1 MRISMVAIGSTG
13 DVRPYVLLGKELK
26 KRGHEVTIVCFDM
39 TEKLVTEAGL
49 NFAPLAGSVKDIF
62 MAVMTPGTNGLTFLP
77 KFKNALLDDLPQFLH
92 TLEEGCKDAEAIICT
107 FFGSVVYSI
116 AEKHNIPC
124 IQTHYFLMDYNDMF
138 PITTAP
144 GLKMGKAWNKVSY
157 KMGYALIN
165 TLEWHYLSDWRS
177 EEGMKS
183 KKISMSPDY
192 YINGHK
198 IPVLYAI
205 SPLLVPR
212 APEWDEHIHMTGFWT
227 DPEPCEYEPEP
238 SLVRFLEEGEKPVY
252 IGFGSMVSSDMGQ
265 TLDIVLKAVAA
276 SGVRAIIGR
285 GWGGGALDAALSNP
299 NVYVADY
306 IPHDWLFSRVSAVVH
321 HGGAGTTAAGVLACK
336 PTLVVPFGGDQPFWG
351 QRIYD
356 LGIGPKPIKRE
367 NLTVEKLADALIKL
381 THTPRFNVAVSEIGE
396 RMKYENGTLL
406 AADIVEREIND
417 WIAEDKRRLADW

>member
-13 DVRPYVLLGKELK
+13 DVRPYVLLGRELK

-62 MAVMTPGTNGLTFLP
+62 MAVMTPGTNGFTFLP

-252 IGFGSMVSSDMGQ
+252 IGFGSMVSGDMGQ

>member
-39 TEKLVTEAGL
+39 TEKMVTEAGL
-49 NFAPLAGSVKDIF
+49 KLAPLAGSVKDIF
-62 MAVMTPGTNGLTFLP
+62 MAVMTPGTNGFTFLP

-144 GLKMGKAWNKVSY
+144 GLKVGKAWNKVSY

-252 IGFGSMVSSDMGQ
+252 IGFGSMVSGDMGQ

-285 GWGGGALDAALSNP
+285 GWGGGALDAAMSNR

-351 QRIYD
+351 QRVYD
-356 LGIGPKPIKRE
+356 LGIGPRPIKRE
-367 NLTVEKLADALIKL
+367 NLTVERLADALIEL

-406 AADIVEREIND
+406 AADIAEREIND

>member
-39 TEKLVTEAGL
+39 TEKMVTEAGL

-62 MAVMTPGTNGLTFLP
+62 MAVMTPGTNGFTFLP

-252 IGFGSMVSSDMGQ
+252 IGFGSMVSGDMGQ

-417 WIAEDKRRLADW
+417 WITEDKRRLADW

>member
-39 TEKLVTEAGL
+39 TEKMVTEAGL

-62 MAVMTPGTNGLTFLP
+62 MAVMTPGTNGFTFLP

-252 IGFGSMVSSDMGQ
+252 IGFGSMVSGDMGQ

-406 AADIVEREIND
+406 AADIVEREIGD

>member
-39 TEKLVTEAGL
+39 TEKMVTEAGL

-62 MAVMTPGTNGLTFLP
+62 MAVMTPGTNGFTFLP

-144 GLKMGKAWNKVSY
+144 GLKVGKAWNKVSY

-252 IGFGSMVSSDMGQ
+252 IGFGSMVSGDMGQ

>member
-62 MAVMTPGTNGLTFLP
+62 MAVMTPGTNGFTFLP

-252 IGFGSMVSSDMGQ
+252 IGFGSMVSGDMGQ

>member
-1 MRISMVAIGSTG
+1 
-13 DVRPYVLLGKELK
+13 
-26 KRGHEVTIVCFDM
+26 
-39 TEKLVTEAGL
+39 
-49 NFAPLAGSVKDIF
+49 
-62 MAVMTPGTNGLTFLP
+62 
-77 KFKNALLDDLPQFLH
+77 
-92 TLEEGCKDAEAIICT
+92 
-107 FFGSVVYSI
+107 
-116 AEKHNIPC
+116 
-124 IQTHYFLMDYNDMF
+124 
-138 PITTAP
+138 
-144 GLKMGKAWNKVSY
+144 
-157 KMGYALIN
+157 
-165 TLEWHYLSDWRS
+165 
-177 EEGMKS
+177 MKS
-183 KKISMSPDY
+183 KKISMSPDS

-252 IGFGSMVSSDMGQ
+252 IGFGSMVSGDMGQ

>member
-39 TEKLVTEAGL
+39 TEKMVTEAGL

-62 MAVMTPGTNGLTFLP
+62 MAVMTPGTNGFTFLP

-252 IGFGSMVSSDMGQ
+252 IGFGSMVSGDMGQ

-356 LGIGPKPIKRE
+356 LGIGSKPIKRE

>member
-13 DVRPYVLLGKELK
+13 DVRPYVLLGRELK

-62 MAVMTPGTNGLTFLP
+62 LAVMTPGTNGFTFLP

-92 TLEEGCKDAEAIICT
+92 TLEEGWRDAEAIICT

-116 AEKHNIPC
+116 AEKHKIPC

-367 NLTVEKLADALIKL
+367 NLTVEKLADALIEL

-406 AADIVEREIND
+406 AADIVEREIGD
-417 WIAEDKRRLADW
+417 WIAEDRRREGDW

>member
-39 TEKLVTEAGL
+39 TEKMVTEAGL

-62 MAVMTPGTNGLTFLP
+62 MAVMTPGTNGFTFLP

-238 SLVRFLEEGEKPVY
+238 SLVRFLEEGERPVY

>member
-39 TEKLVTEAGL
+39 TEKMVTEAGL

-62 MAVMTPGTNGLTFLP
+62 MAVMTPGTNGFTFLP

-406 AADIVEREIND
+406 AADIVEREIGD

>member
-1 MRISMVAIGSTG
+1 MVAIGSTG
-13 DVRPYVLLGKELK
+13 DVRPYVLLGRELK

-62 MAVMTPGTNGLTFLP
+62 MAVMTPGTNGFTFLP

-252 IGFGSMVSSDMGQ
+252 IGFGSMVSGDMGQ

>member
-39 TEKLVTEAGL
+39 TEQMVTEAGL

-62 MAVMTPGTNGLTFLP
+62 MAVMTPGTNGFTFLP

-252 IGFGSMVSSDMGQ
+252 IGFGSMVSGDMGQ

>member
-39 TEKLVTEAGL
+39 TEKMVTEAGL

-62 MAVMTPGTNGLTFLP
+62 MAVMTPGTNGFTFLP

-252 IGFGSMVSSDMGQ
+252 IGFGSMVSGDMGQ

-417 WIAEDKRRLADW
+417 CIAEDKRRLADW

>member
-39 TEKLVTEAGL
+39 TEKMVTEAGL

-62 MAVMTPGTNGLTFLP
+62 MAVMTPGTNGFTFLP

>member
-39 TEKLVTEAGL
+39 TEKMVTEAGL

-62 MAVMTPGTNGLTFLP
+62 MAVMTPGTNGFTFLP

-321 HGGAGTTAAGVLACK
+321 HGGAGTTAAGVLACT

>member
-62 MAVMTPGTNGLTFLP
+62 MAVMTPGTNGFTFLP

>member
-62 MAVMTPGTNGLTFLP
+62 MAVMTPGTNGFTFLP

-124 IQTHYFLMDYNDMF
+124 IQTHSFLMDYNDMF

-144 GLKMGKAWNKVSY
+144 GLKMGKAWKKVSY

-252 IGFGSMVSSDMGQ
+252 IGFGSMVSGDMGQ

>member
-39 TEKLVTEAGL
+39 TEKMVTEAGL

-62 MAVMTPGTNGLTFLP
+62 MAVMTPGTNGFTFLP

-124 IQTHYFLMDYNDMF
+124 IQTHNFLMDYNDMF

-144 GLKMGKAWNKVSY
+144 GLKMGKAWNTVSY

>member
-13 DVRPYVLLGKELK
+13 DVRPYVLLGRELK

-39 TEKLVTEAGL
+39 TEKMVTEAGL
-49 NFAPLAGSVKDIF
+49 KFAPLAGSVKDIF
-62 MAVMTPGTNGLTFLP
+62 MAVMTPGTNGFTFLP

-198 IPVLYAI
+198 
-205 SPLLVPR
+205 SPYCTPSARCWCR
-212 APEWDEHIHMTGFWT
+212 A
-227 DPEPCEYEPEP
+227 
-238 SLVRFLEEGEKPVY
+238 R
-252 IGFGSMVSSDMGQ
+252 
-265 TLDIVLKAVAA
+265 
-276 SGVRAIIGR
+276 R
-285 GWGGGALDAALSNP
+285 
-299 NVYVADY
+299 
-306 IPHDWLFSRVSAVVH
+306 
-321 HGGAGTTAAGVLACK
+321 
-336 PTLVVPFGGDQPFWG
+336 
-351 QRIYD
+351 
-356 LGIGPKPIKRE
+356 
-367 NLTVEKLADALIKL
+367 
-381 THTPRFNVAVSEIGE
+381 
-396 RMKYENGTLL
+396 NGTSTST
-406 AADIVEREIND
+406 
-417 WIAEDKRRLADW
+417 

>member
-62 MAVMTPGTNGLTFLP
+62 MAVMTPGTNGFTFLP

-144 GLKMGKAWNKVSY
+144 GLKVGKAWNKVSY

-238 SLVRFLEEGEKPVY
+238 SLVRFLEEGERPVY
-252 IGFGSMVSSDMGQ
+252 IGFGSMVSGDMGQ
-265 TLDIVLKAVAA
+265 TLNIVLKAVAA

-285 GWGGGALDAALSNP
+285 GWGGGALDAAMSNP

-351 QRIYD
+351 QRVYD
-356 LGIGPKPIKRE
+356 LGIGPRPIKRE
-367 NLTVEKLADALIKL
+367 NLTVERLADALIEL

-406 AADIVEREIND
+406 AADIAEREIND

>member
-1 MRISMVAIGSTG
+1 MVAIGSTG

-39 TEKLVTEAGL
+39 TEKMVTEAGL

-62 MAVMTPGTNGLTFLP
+62 MAVMTPGTNGFTFLP

>member
-39 TEKLVTEAGL
+39 TEKMVTEAGL

-62 MAVMTPGTNGLTFLP
+62 MAVMTPGTNGFTFLP

-183 KKISMSPDY
+183 KKISMSPEY

>member
-39 TEKLVTEAGL
+39 TEKMVTEAGL

-62 MAVMTPGTNGLTFLP
+62 MAVMTPGTNGFTFLP

-252 IGFGSMVSSDMGQ
+252 IGFGSMVSGDMGQ

>member
-39 TEKLVTEAGL
+39 TEKMVTEAGL

-62 MAVMTPGTNGLTFLP
+62 MAVMTPGTNGFTFLP

-396 RMKYENGTLL
+396 RMKYENGTLW

>member
-13 DVRPYVLLGKELK
+13 DVRPYVLLGRELK

-62 MAVMTPGTNGLTFLP
+62 MAVMTPGTNGFTFLP

>member
-39 TEKLVTEAGL
+39 TEKMVTEAGL

>member
-1 MRISMVAIGSTG
+1 MVAIGSTG

-39 TEKLVTEAGL
+39 TEKMVTEAGL

-62 MAVMTPGTNGLTFLP
+62 MAVMTPGTNGFTFLP

-252 IGFGSMVSSDMGQ
+252 IGFGSMVSGDMGQ

>member
-13 DVRPYVLLGKELK
+13 DVRPYVLLGRELK

-39 TEKLVTEAGL
+39 TEKMVTEAGL

-62 MAVMTPGTNGLTFLP
+62 MAVMTPGTNGFTFLP

-252 IGFGSMVSSDMGQ
+252 IGFGSMVSGDMGQ

>member
-39 TEKLVTEAGL
+39 TEKMVTEAGL

-62 MAVMTPGTNGLTFLP
+62 MAVMTPGTNGFTFLP

-192 YINGHK
+192 YIKGHK

>member
-39 TEKLVTEAGL
+39 TEKMVTEAGL

-62 MAVMTPGTNGLTFLP
+62 MAVMTPGTNGFTFLP

-252 IGFGSMVSSDMGQ
+252 IGFGSMVSGDMGQ

-381 THTPRFNVAVSEIGE
+381 THTPRFNVAVSEIGG

>member
-39 TEKLVTEAGL
+39 TEKMVTEAGL
-49 NFAPLAGSVKDIF
+49 KFAPLAGSVKDIF
-62 MAVMTPGTNGLTFLP
+62 MAVMTPGTNGFTFLP
-77 KFKNALLDDLPQFLH
+77 KFKNAMLDDLPQFLH

-144 GLKMGKAWNKVSY
+144 GLKVGKAWNKVSY

-252 IGFGSMVSSDMGQ
+252 IGFGSMVSGDMGQ

-285 GWGGGALDAALSNP
+285 GWGGGALDAAMSNR

-351 QRIYD
+351 QRVYD
-356 LGIGPKPIKRE
+356 LGIGPRPIKRE
-367 NLTVEKLADALIKL
+367 NLTVERLADALIEL

-406 AADIVEREIND
+406 AADIAEREIND